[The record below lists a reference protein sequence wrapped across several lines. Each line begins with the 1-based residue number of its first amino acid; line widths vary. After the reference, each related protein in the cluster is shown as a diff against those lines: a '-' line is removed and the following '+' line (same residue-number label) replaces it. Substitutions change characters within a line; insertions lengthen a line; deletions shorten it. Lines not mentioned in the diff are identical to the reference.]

1 VKNRP
6 RTGMRERRV
15 FDIEDLEIRA
25 DDGKPPEIHGHAI
38 RYGVWSQD
46 LGGFRERI
54 MPGAARKTIT
64 ESDIRALFNHDPNY
78 VLGRNKAGTLDL
90 SEDDRGL
97 RNVIRPPE
105 TQTIGDLV
113 IEPMRRGDIT
123 QQSFGFRTIRDE
135 WREPAQATKK
145 DGLWE
150 RDVLELQLFDVS
162 IVTFPAFTQA
172 SAHVRSTLG
181 ELDGIGIDWPA
192 LTALLT
198 RAERGISL
206 SDADADLIEA
216 SVAVLR
222 SYLPTPAPD
231 PVSDDQGST
240 RTSPDA
246 GPPVD
251 HLRRLLD
258 MELEEHAFSR

>member
-1 VKNRP
+1 MKNRP
-6 RTGMRERRV
+6 RSGMRERRYLP
-15 FDIEDLEIRA
+15 IEDLEVRA
-25 DDGKPPEIHGHAI
+25 EGDKAPEIHGYAI

-54 MPGAARKTIT
+54 LPGAARKTIG
-64 ESDIRALFNHDPNY
+64 EADIRALFNHNPDY

-105 TQTIGDLV
+105 TQTIRDLV
-113 IEPMRRGDIT
+113 LEPMRRGDIT
-123 QQSFGFRTIRDE
+123 QQSFGFRTVRDE
-135 WREPAQATKK
+135 WREPADATRK

-150 RDVLELQLFDVS
+150 RDVIELQLFDVS
-162 IVTFPAFTQA
+162 VVTFPAFTQA
-172 SAHVRSTLG
+172 AAHVRSLG
-181 ELDGIGIDWPA
+181 EIEGIGIDWPA
-192 LTALLT
+192 LTATLT
-198 RAERGISL
+198 RAERGIPLTST
-206 SDADADLIEA
+206 DADLIES

-222 SYLPTPAPD
+222 SFLPSASEPD
-231 PVSDDQGST
+231 EATT

-258 MELEEHAFSR
+258 LELLAA

>member
-1 VKNRP
+1 MRTRP
-6 RTGMRERRV
+6 RAGMRERRY
-15 FDIEDLEIRA
+15 FPIEDLEVRA
-25 DDGKPPEIHGHAI
+25 EDGKPPEIHGHAV

-54 MPGAARKTIT
+54 LAGAARKTIG
-64 ESDIRALFNHDPNY
+64 EADIRALFNHDPNY

-90 SEDDRGL
+90 SEDDRGV

-105 TQTIGDLV
+105 TQTVNDLV
-113 IEPMRRGDIT
+113 IVPMQRGDIT
-123 QQSFGFRTIRDE
+123 QQSFGFRTVRDE
-135 WREPAQATKK
+135 WREPANAIKK

-150 RDVLELQLFDVS
+150 RDVIELQLFDVS

-172 SAHVRSTLG
+172 AAHVRSSLG
-181 ELDGIGIDWPA
+181 ELEGIGIDWSL
-192 LTALLT
+192 LTALIT
-198 RAERGISL
+198 RQERGIPL
-206 SDADADLIEA
+206 SDADIDLLNGSID
-216 SVAVLR
+216 VLR
-222 SYLPTPAPD
+222 SYLPPAPA
-231 PVSDDQGST
+231 PVSDDPDAT

-258 MELEEHAFSR
+258 LELEEHALLS